1 MFVNGIWSMADLA
14 GSVLP
19 TGEDAGPTLWH
30 FGTLAL
36 WHFEWLEV
44 AVAEAAEFL
53 FGLSNGGNGGVVEF
67 GVVLEDADDGLGV
80 DGPEFDVVGNV
91 SRVVGFD

>member
-1 MFVNGIWSMADLA
+1 MADLA

-19 TGEDAGPTLWH
+19 TGGDAGPTLWH

-36 WHFEWLEV
+36 WHFGTLALWHFEWLDV
-44 AVAEAAEFL
+44 AVTEAAEFL
-53 FGLSNGGNGGVVEF
+53 FSLSDGGDGGVQEF